1 MIKQLIYYL
10 FGIIMKIG
18 PVFHEGLKGWGC
30 CDKKVIDFDDF
41 MKM

>member
-1 MIKQLIYYL
+1 MIIFYD
-10 FGIIMKIG
+10 IG

-30 CDKKVIDFDDF
+30 CSKKVTDFDDF